1 MVPTQEPA
9 TVAEAKGNAEDS
21 LRTPATR
28 SPSAVGAEETNVVLA
43 EELTTAKKYR
53 PGFKTTVAVKLA
65 FCGAVVPDWA
75 VLPVEASQLPSASNT
90 PMSRLPVA
98 VAPFIQ
104 MAPEYARPMTLASGP
119 VTTNG

>member
-75 VLPVEASQLPSASNT
+75 VLPVEAIIRAEDEVGGGEEE
-90 PMSRLPVA
+90 LPVEPDKG
-98 VAPFIQ
+98 APLQ
-104 MAPEYARPMTLASGP
+104 PGLPET
-119 VTTNG
+119 